1 MQKIKILKVKLDSVT
16 EKEALEKV
24 SEWLKGKKQRH
35 IATPNPEILLEAER
49 NPKFRK
55 VLNQTDL
62 NIPDGIG
69 ILWAAKF
76 QKTNK
81 SFFNFVRTLSSIV
94 LKPDSIRSEF
104 PERVTGTDLTEK
116 ICANTDKK
124 VFFLGA
130 KEGIAKKT
138 AEKLKE
144 KYKQFEI
151 AGSHSGSPKIK
162 DEKEIVEK
170 INNAKAEI
178 LFVAYGAPAQELWI
192 ARNLKKLKTVKLA
205 IGIGGAF
212 DFVSGER
219 KRAPKLMQKAGIEWL
234 YRLLKEPKR
243 IKRIY
248 NATIKFPLKIKKC

>member
-1 MQKIKILKVKLDSVT
+1 MQKIRILKVSLDRITS
-16 EKEALEKV
+16 EEALEKV

-35 IATPNPEILLEAER
+35 IATPNPEILLEAEK

-55 VLNQTDL
+55 ILNQTDL

-76 QKTNK
+76 QKTNRN
-81 SFFNFVRTLSSIV
+81 FFNFLKTLSNIA
-94 LKPDSIRSEF
+94 LKPNSIRSEF
-104 PERVTGTDLTEK
+104 PERVTGTDLMEK
-116 ICANTDKK
+116 ICATTDKK

-130 KEGIAKKT
+130 KEGIAKK
-138 AEKLKE
+138 AGEKLKE
-144 KYKQFEI
+144 KYKKFEI
-151 AGSHSGSPKIK
+151 GGYHSGSPRIK

-170 INNAKAEI
+170 INNSKAEI

-192 ARNLKKLKTVKLA
+192 ARNLKKLKTVKIA

-212 DFVSGER
+212 DFISGER

-248 NATIKFPLKIKKC
+248 NATVKFPLKIRKN